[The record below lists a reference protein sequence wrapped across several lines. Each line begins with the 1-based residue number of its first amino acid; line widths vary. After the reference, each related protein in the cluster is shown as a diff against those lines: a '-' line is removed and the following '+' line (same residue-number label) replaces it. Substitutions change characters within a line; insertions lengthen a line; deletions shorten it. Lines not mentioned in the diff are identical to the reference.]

1 MFGVGGLKTLP
12 IALPC
17 SVHFYFESGG
27 CKGIIDTFKP
37 PIIDSLKKG
46 NIICKDHTKMVS
58 NPTT

>member
-1 MFGVGGLKTLP
+1 MFVVGGLKTLH
-12 IALPC
+12 IELTC
-17 SVHFYFESGG
+17 SVNFYSESGD

-46 NIICKDHTKMVS
+46 NIICTDQTKMVS